1 MNSRMAL
8 PPNQGPISA
17 PPDAVAAGSLLPVN
31 PGLDPQIT
39 PRVNPGFVPQVTP
52 LPGILGSP
60 IVPPV
65 APIPASPI
73 PTFSQISQSL
83 DPSFQGPSFQGPVNP
98 SLPTFS
104 EISQSLEESRPV
116 YESSYDPFDELTYK
130 RPRRADYDAET
141 GYMEY
146 VKDLRRFRRS
156 QGQPE
161 PPQRDQR
168 ELAEIMLRSIGREDL
183 IPR

>member
-1 MNSRMAL
+1 L
-8 PPNQGPISA
+8 
-17 PPDAVAAGSLLPVN
+17 
-31 PGLDPQIT
+31 
-39 PRVNPGFVPQVTP
+39 
-52 LPGILGSP
+52 
-60 IVPPV
+60 
-65 APIPASPI
+65 

-83 DPSFQGPSFQGPVNP
+83 DPSFQGPSFQEPVNP

-104 EISQSLEESRPV
+104 EISQSIEKSRPV

-146 VKDLRRFRRS
+146 VKDLRRFRRN

-161 PPQRDQR
+161 PPERDPR
-168 ELAEIMLRSIGREDL
+168 ELARLAMIRLGMT
-183 IPR
+183 